1 MSMSVGSSNY
11 NPYAYL
17 QFLLQQNQSSSG
29 TTGQSFPVTGSGQ
42 QSTSVSGGSNTTAL
56 SGNSSLQFG
65 PQTFGALLGLQ
76 TSGGART
83 GRAVRPGL
91 RP

>member
-56 SGNSSLQFG
+56 SGNSSLQSIAM
-65 PQTFGALLGLQ
+65 T
-76 TSGGART
+76 
-83 GRAVRPGL
+83 
-91 RP
+91 